1 MRSKSAASSS
11 IILIVLYLG
20 LGANSAA
27 RANSDCASPAQIML
41 SLHQGQD
48 FSGSPAQSSAP
59 FVGSAAPISRGNS
72 EVGRDNAPVTRDSA
86 TLTPSPLQAQP
97 TDAGQVSADPA
108 LADDNLLRTTPGGTS
123 SPDPASTPASAS
135 GQQPGGQ
142 AKPTAVPSWQDSA
155 TPFAPQGA
163 KRRCL
168 PSPLDPVFPGTEWVG
183 QPVIGLPDTNPV
195 FKLEAQIYKA
205 CPVLKKKRIQIY
217 GWANPGGGYS
227 SSHQSN
233 IPLSYAIVPRRL
245 QMEQLVLRF
254 ERSPDTVQTEH
265 CDWGFRLSNVFGIDY
280 RYTTA
285 ASWYPA
291 SKELLKHNM
300 LYGYDP
306 VECYGLFYIPKV
318 MKGMSIRYGRYISP
332 PDIEAQLSPDNYLW
346 THSLMFTVDA
356 YTHTGVQTAIKLS
369 DNLTILNGLHGGS
382 DMAPWFKGAV
392 PTFESYVRWVSHTN
406 NDSIFAGV
414 DAINNGRYRLARE
427 TVQVQQDAKALSILT
442 GQNVPAPHVPGHDNL
457 QQFNVTWGHRFSRRV
472 HTMTEA
478 YYLYSYDALM
488 GGTTNNGPSRHY
500 NALTGPGTF
509 LPGRSGAYGFV
520 NYTNFKISD
529 HDYITIRPVDFLMD
543 NRGWRT
549 GFPTTYGSWTA
560 GWCHRFSETL
570 CIRPEIRYE
579 RSLLSRNGVPVT
591 PYDNGH
597 RMFQF
602 TFGMDVIQR
611 F

>member
-1 MRSKSAASSS
+1 MRLITTVVTSIALSVSLCLRADAQASTAVEASAMPS
-11 IILIVLYLG
+11 V
-20 LGANSAA
+20 
-27 RANSDCASPAQIML
+27 ML
-41 SLHQGQD
+41 SLHQTKNATDTLGNAGTIANGKTLVSVNSATITPTTGQL
-48 FSGSPAQSSAP
+48 
-59 FVGSAAPISRGNS
+59 GSAGAAQISPDS
-72 EVGRDNAPVTRDSA
+72 PDVG
-86 TLTPSPLQAQP
+86 
-97 TDAGQVSADPA
+97 
-108 LADDNLLRTTPGGTS
+108 NLLRTTPGVVTS
-123 SPDPASTPASAS
+123 PGSD
-135 GQQPGGQ
+135 GQQSGA
-142 AKPTAVPSWQDSA
+142 AKPAAPPPTQPVPSQANPSQPATSQTAGTTPSWQDSS
-155 TPFAPQGA
+155 TPFAPEGS

-168 PSPLDPVFPGTEWVG
+168 PSPFDPVFPGMEYVG

-195 FKLEAQIYKA
+195 YKLEANIYKA

-265 CDWGFRLSNVFGIDY
+265 CDWGFRISNVFGIDY

-285 ASWYPA
+285 AGWYPA

-318 MKGMSIRYGRYISP
+318 AKGMSIRYGRYISP

-369 DNLTILNGLHGGS
+369 DQLTILNGLHAGS
-382 DMAPWFKGAV
+382 DMAPWFKGAI
-392 PTFESYVRWVSHTN
+392 PTFETYARWVSKNN

-427 TVQVQQDAKALSILT
+427 TTQVQQDAQALSILT

-520 NYTNFKISD
+520 NYTNIKISD
-529 HDYITIRPVDFLMD
+529 HDYITLRPVDFLMD

-560 GWCHRFSETL
+560 GWCHRFSDTL

-579 RSLLSRNGVPVT
+579 RSLLSRHGVPVT